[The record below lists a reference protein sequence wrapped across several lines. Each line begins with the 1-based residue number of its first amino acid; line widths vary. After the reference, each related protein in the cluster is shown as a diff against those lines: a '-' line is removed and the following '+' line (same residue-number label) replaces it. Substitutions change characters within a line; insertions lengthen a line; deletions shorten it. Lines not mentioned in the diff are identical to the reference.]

1 MVGQTQQF
9 SRPFLVVFRHLQALL
24 QQLFLLVVLEL
35 AQIKGRAGA
44 SPGDAGAG
52 KGGALR

>member
-52 KGGALR
+52 KDGALR